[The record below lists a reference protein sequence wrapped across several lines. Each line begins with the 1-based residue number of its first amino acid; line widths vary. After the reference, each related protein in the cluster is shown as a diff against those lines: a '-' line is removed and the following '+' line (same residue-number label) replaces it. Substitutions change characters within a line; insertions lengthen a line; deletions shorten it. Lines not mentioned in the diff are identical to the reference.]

1 MKNWGFHFS
10 IWLKSRS
17 NLAQD
22 YFLDDPKSKLKWKN
36 LKGAKYSGNLAA
48 HQKKKKKKSN
58 NCRNM
63 KILSTQQ
70 GKVHMFEIK

>member
-1 MKNWGFHFS
+1 MKNWGVHFS
-10 IWLKSRS
+10 IWLKSSS

-48 HQKKKKKKSN
+48 QQNKQTNKKY
-58 NCRNM
+58 
-63 KILSTQQ
+63 IITV
-70 GKVHMFEIK
+70 GI